1 MNVLWV
7 PSNPLVYRFSSW
19 IDRKRREMNLYGFSL
34 FHFYVGIRIMLAR
47 CSNGC
52 RCFDRYGIDAI
63 HRFVHIEYAAASY
76 ETLRRIGFVQFWCF
90 SLQMTKQLNIWFC
103 LQFIG
108 LFLFLLYGVPVAA
121 FFFHA
126 CLLLV
131 LSNWK
136 PSKDDSALFY
146 VIAAA
151 WGACN
156 GIWETLLFALITL
169 THPNH
174 VMEVASPLQ
183 ACRFLGL
190 GITFAAHGFLCENPK
205 ILILFILLVISVIP
219 YAMLETRLES
229 QRKTHSTSMWRRN
242 VS

>member
-1 MNVLWV
+1 M
-7 PSNPLVYRFSSW
+7 FT
-19 IDRKRREMNLYGFSL
+19 
-34 FHFYVGIRIMLAR
+34 R
-47 CSNGC
+47 CSNGR
-52 RCFDRYGIDAI
+52 RCFGRYGIDAI
-63 HRFVHIEYAAASY
+63 HRFVHIEYAVASH
-76 ETLRRIGFVQFWCF
+76 ETLCRVRFVRFE
-90 SLQMTKQLNIWFC
+90 
-103 LQFIG
+103 
-108 LFLFLLYGVPVAA
+108 LYPITHSNFGDLSGCSIFPCIFVVFTVAA

-190 GITFAAHGFLCENPK
+190 GITFAAHGFLCEHPK
-205 ILILFILLVISVIP
+205 ILVLFILLVITVIP
-219 YAMLETRLES
+219 YAMLETRLEG
-229 QRKTHSTSMWRRN
+229 QRKTHSSSM
-242 VS
+242 

>member
-1 MNVLWV
+1 MV
-7 PSNPLVYRFSSW
+7 FCF
-19 IDRKRREMNLYGFSL
+19 RRQNTSFSL
-34 FHFYVGIRIMLAR
+34 FSF
-47 CSNGC
+47 CFCC
-52 RCFDRYGIDAI
+52 RCCWVIVA
-63 HRFVHIEYAAASY
+63 
-76 ETLRRIGFVQFWCF
+76 
-90 SLQMTKQLNIWFC
+90 
-103 LQFIG
+103 
-108 LFLFLLYGVPVAA
+108 VAA

-190 GITFAAHGFLCENPK
+190 GITFVAHGFLCENPK

-219 YAMLETRLES
+219 YAMLETRLEG
-229 QRKTHSTSMWRRN
+229 QRKSQSSSSSM
-242 VS
+242 